1 MGWFDDLL
9 APPPQAQGSR
19 RRNGWFDDI
28 FGGPGG
34 SQEPEGPEEWVR
46 EGIFEVNSRTG
57 ARRLANNVPGGLPT
71 ADIDRVIPD
80 LPQPG
85 AGFDLGA
92 FGKVAGTEAV
102 GGVPR
107 LAGLVDTASE
117 WLGRPDQEPES
128 LGGAALEGVRRG
140 LRWSP
145 LGAGLI
151 AGKKVRDVAG
161 VTDALG
167 TANEALDALEEQERE
182 KLRRGADTPL
192 GSVATDWGA
201 MATGMLAD
209 PTNLIGGRALVK
221 GGRALAEAA
230 PEGSIRRYLLQDLAG
245 GADSRGATLAAD
257 EALPAL
263 GSRGRGPSGLR
274 DEALP
279 GEPSV
284 RGVGGEAILEGAAPG
299 ARAAGEA
306 AATRSVR
313 TGFGDEVP
321 LPEVAYRGEARSAGA
336 PWVGAEGARSHI
348 AGEHW
353 SASRDV
359 AQRYAE
365 GYGEL
370 GRLRE
375 EALPIERP
383 FSVARRYTYE
393 DARKFGPEVAQRAA
407 RESGA
412 KALDDPVEGMAIH
425 KALAD
430 DYLEANKLDRKNV
443 EQMMTALRRAHERI
457 VDEGGFDSIHH
468 VHGGADAWAILRRE
482 GKAGPK
488 SLADEVA
495 AARATLPEAAA
506 PRGPI
511 AATDLLPDDA
521 PEIVGR
527 ESVAYLSTG
536 KPVPYRWVLR
546 DADTLEA
553 SHLDDFT
560 PNPRYPHGAGA
571 QPRDLSDAA
580 EQLKIQRIRA
590 EYNPDRV
597 GPSSG
602 VADEGAGF
610 FARTTTGRPFMM
622 VGNSR
627 TIAQRQALEDPAK
640 LAGQVEALARQ
651 NREFG
656 FPEDFLEQARAAG
669 IRKPVAVREVVG
681 DFDPVELGRVGNTRA
696 AAALSERDVARSDA
710 TQISND
716 LLGSF
721 VEGASIDS
729 ASNRDFVRGFLAEVV
744 PPVEHGP
751 FFSPTGELT
760 TSGARRIRNALFAS
774 AYDDPDA
781 IARLV
786 DSEAEGIKNVGRGM
800 ADQAARLA
808 RIERGAVDGSG
819 HPVAI
824 GKDVAAAARKLA
836 ELRDKRMPVEMYLRN
851 GEMFSRELTDESRR
865 LLEAFEQT
873 KRDRGAVGGIL
884 RRYAELVEGLG
895 DPRQGGLLGPVE
907 VPSKAELLDEAIR
920 TWKQSEAPLLFD
932 GGPSALVAGIADA
945 LPGPLGAVARHL
957 DPAKALRFARRWLT
971 NWGDQAALGKIAPEV
986 AEKIRLS
993 VAGRAAHEAR
1003 AAMHLRDYDAALK
1016 AFQRDLAE
1024 GGIQRT
1030 EDEIAEEV
1038 LAGITG
1044 KGDLSGLS
1052 PELQRVA
1059 GEMRAHV
1066 DELTGGIL
1074 ENQPLTKELR
1084 YTLDQ
1089 NLGEYLRR
1097 TYEIHRDAPGWE
1109 KVVKET
1115 EPWRWQN
1122 VKRWVGEQ
1130 HPQWT
1135 DEQIEGYLNT
1145 YFQRQPEAATAIAP
1159 RSDVFRVEKG
1169 LFKHRIRQH
1178 LVHIEGE
1185 ATRSYPSKEAATA
1198 AAADL
1203 RGLGKRVT
1211 VVEEEGLPKE
1221 LEDFLGLHVD
1231 PRARYSESVA
1241 RMAHDLSTARLMGEI
1256 RQMGEGAIFHR
1267 EPLGQFAAEIPG
1279 DPAFNPLAKLYTTP
1293 EIRSVLQAMG
1303 RPNEAPA
1310 WLQKLYAANAAVRIG
1325 KTVHA
1330 PKTHIRN
1337 FLSWNGMLLAN
1348 GHFTTMLNV
1357 PRVWK
1362 AAKIVSAPR
1371 LAMQGRTLR
1380 AVEGMADA
1388 IETVA
1393 GKKLA
1398 SVFRFDVPA
1407 LRTEFERAMRLG
1419 VVGEGARSG
1428 DFARYLGLVSETKV
1442 AKKFG
1447 ETAVGQVVG
1456 KVGGVARELYMAE
1469 DDVGKLIAWL
1479 AERAN
1484 YQWAF
1489 PELSV
1494 DEIAEMTAK
1503 LTRDLYPTYSK
1514 AAPAVRAVRDFP
1526 FIGDFPTFWAEI
1538 IRTSK
1543 NTLKQGASEL
1553 AQARTNPRLALVG
1566 AKRLAGFGTAIAAA
1580 SAIGYSQRARL
1591 GISSEEVEAAKEFA
1605 PEWNRHS
1612 DLVPVEKKGPGQYSV
1627 LDVSYINPYAMF
1639 SEAWNALTA
1648 NGYQWDDRI
1657 EMAFG
1662 ELLAPFLNEGIV
1674 AGTAIDLARNRTD
1687 DGRAV
1692 YPDFGTRDEKAAAMA
1707 KHVASRLQPGF
1718 VSETQEAYYGATGDV
1733 NPRTGRTVDVEKLA
1747 YSYLTG
1753 TRLFELDV
1761 PKRLVGSA
1769 HGLQR
1774 ARGEIVGTF
1783 NRLKKKALGPT
1794 PELLEAKVSANA
1806 QWRRA
1811 LADFRRKVAAARAT
1825 GLSDY
1830 QIRKLLNDAEIG
1842 KQTIDAVMGDQDFE
1856 VAR

>member
-1 MGWFDDLL
+1 M
-9 APPPQAQGSR
+9 
-19 RRNGWFDDI
+19 
-28 FGGPGG
+28 
-34 SQEPEGPEEWVR
+34 
-46 EGIFEVNSRTG
+46 
-57 ARRLANNVPGGLPT
+57 
-71 ADIDRVIPD
+71 
-80 LPQPG
+80 
-85 AGFDLGA
+85 
-92 FGKVAGTEAV
+92 
-102 GGVPR
+102 
-107 LAGLVDTASE
+107 
-117 WLGRPDQEPES
+117 
-128 LGGAALEGVRRG
+128 
-140 LRWSP
+140 
-145 LGAGLI
+145 
-151 AGKKVRDVAG
+151 
-161 VTDALG
+161 
-167 TANEALDALEEQERE
+167 
-182 KLRRGADTPL
+182 
-192 GSVATDWGA
+192 
-201 MATGMLAD
+201 
-209 PTNLIGGRALVK
+209 
-221 GGRALAEAA
+221 
-230 PEGSIRRYLLQDLAG
+230 
-245 GADSRGATLAAD
+245 
-257 EALPAL
+257 
-263 GSRGRGPSGLR
+263 
-274 DEALP
+274 
-279 GEPSV
+279 
-284 RGVGGEAILEGAAPG
+284 
-299 ARAAGEA
+299 
-306 AATRSVR
+306 
-313 TGFGDEVP
+313 
-321 LPEVAYRGEARSAGA
+321 
-336 PWVGAEGARSHI
+336 GAEGARSHI

-370 GRLRE
+370 GRVRE

-430 DYLEANKLDRKNV
+430 DYLEANKFDRKNV
-443 EQMMTALRRAHERI
+443 DQMMTALRRAHERI

-482 GKAGPK
+482 GKAPGGTK

-495 AARATLPEAAA
+495 AARAVLPETAA

-511 AATDLLPDDA
+511 AAADLLPDDA

-580 EQLKIQRIRA
+580 EQIKIQRIRA

-610 FARTTTGRPFMM
+610 FARTTSGRPFML

-627 TIAQRQALEDPAK
+627 TIAQRQALEEPAK

-751 FFSPTGELT
+751 FFGPSGELT

-836 ELRDKRMPVEMYLRN
+836 ELRDKRMPVDMYLRN
-851 GEMFSRELTDESRR
+851 GEMFSRELTEESRR

-884 RRYAELVEGLG
+884 RRYAELVDGLG
-895 DPRQGGLLGPVE
+895 DPRQAGLLGPVE
-907 VPSKAELLDEAIR
+907 VPSKMELLEEAIR
-920 TWKQSEAPLLFD
+920 TWKQSEAPLLFE

-945 LPGPLGAVARHL
+945 LPGPLGAVVRRL
-957 DPAKALRFARRWLT
+957 DPAKALGFARRWLT
-971 NWGDQAALGKIAPEV
+971 NWGDQASLGKIAPDV
-986 AEKIRLS
+986 AERIRLS
-993 VAGRAAHEAR
+993 VADRAAHEAR
-1003 AAMHLRDYDAALK
+1003 ASMNLRDYDAALK
-1016 AFQRDLAE
+1016 TFQRDLAE
-1024 GGIQRT
+1024 AGIQRT

-1044 KGDLSGLS
+1044 KGDLAGLS

-1145 YFQRQPEAATAIAP
+1145 YFQRQPEAATTIAP

-1185 ATRSYPSKEAATA
+1185 ATRSYPSKEAAAA

-1203 RGLGKRVT
+1203 RGIGKKVT

-1231 PRARYSESVA
+1231 PRARYSESIA

-1256 RQMGEGAIFHR
+1256 RQMGEGTIFHR

-1279 DPAFNPLAKLYTTP
+1279 DPAFNPMAKLFTTP
-1293 EIRSVLQAMG
+1293 EIRSVIQAMG
-1303 RPNEAPA
+1303 RPTEAPA
-1310 WLQKLYAANAAVRIG
+1310 WLQKLYAANAAVRAG
-1325 KTVHA
+1325 KTVGS
-1330 PKTHIRN
+1330 PLTHIRN
-1337 FLSWNGMLLAN
+1337 TLSWIPMLVSN
-1348 GHFTTMLNV
+1348 GHFSTVVNV
-1357 PRVWK
+1357 PRLYRAVK
-1362 AAKIVSAPR
+1362 VVGAPR

-1393 GKKLA
+1393 GKKLS
-1398 SVFRFDVPA
+1398 SVFRFDVPG
-1407 LRTEFERAMRLG
+1407 LRAEFERAMRLG
-1419 VVGEGARSG
+1419 VVGEGVRSSE
-1428 DFARYLGLVSETKV
+1428 FARYLGLVSKTKT
-1442 AKKFG
+1442 ATKLG
-1447 ETAVGQVVG
+1447 ETAVGRATG
-1456 KVGGVARELYMAE
+1456 KATNLARELYMAE
-1469 DDVGKLIAWL
+1469 DDVGKMVAWL

-1489 PELSV
+1489 PELSA
-1494 DEIAEMTAK
+1494 DEIAETTAK
-1503 LTRDLYPTYSK
+1503 LVRDLYPTYSK
-1514 AAPAVRAVRDFP
+1514 ASPAVGAVRDFP
-1526 FIGDFPTFWAEI
+1526 FFGDFPTFWAEI

-1543 NTLKQGASEL
+1543 NTLKQGSREL
-1553 AQARTNPRLALVG
+1553 LQARRNPRLALVG
-1566 AKRLAGFGTAIAAA
+1566 AKRLAGFATAVGAPAAMVA
-1580 SAIGYSQRARL
+1580 ALRART
-1591 GISSEEVEAAKEFA
+1591 GISEEELEAVKEFA
-1605 PEWNRHS
+1605 PEWNRHA
-1612 DLVPVEKKGPGQYSV
+1612 DLVPIEKKGPGQYSV

-1639 SEAWNALTA
+1639 RETWNALTA
-1648 NGYQWDDRI
+1648 NGYQWDERL
-1657 EMAFG
+1657 EMAFD
-1662 ELLAPFLNEGIV
+1662 ELSAPFLNEGIV
-1674 AGTAIDLARNRTD
+1674 TSTAIDLARNRTD
-1687 DGRAV
+1687 DGRAI
-1692 YPDFGTRDEKAAAMA
+1692 YPDFGTREEKAAAMA
-1707 KHVASRLQPGF
+1707 KHVAFRLQPGG
-1718 VSETQEAYYGATGDV
+1718 VSQAQDVYAGATGEI
-1733 NPRTGRTVDVEKLA
+1733 NPRTGRTVDLEKLA
-1747 YSYLTG
+1747 YSFMTG
-1753 TRLFELDV
+1753 TRQLEIDS
-1761 PKRLVGSA
+1761 PKRFVGAA

-1783 NRLKKKALGPT
+1783 NRLKKRTTGPT

-1806 QWRRA
+1806 QWKRA
-1811 LADFRRKVAAARAT
+1811 LADFRRKVAAARKT

-1830 QIRKLLNDAEIG
+1830 QIRKLLNDAELG
-1842 KQTIDAVMGDQDFE
+1842 EKTIDAVMGNQDFE